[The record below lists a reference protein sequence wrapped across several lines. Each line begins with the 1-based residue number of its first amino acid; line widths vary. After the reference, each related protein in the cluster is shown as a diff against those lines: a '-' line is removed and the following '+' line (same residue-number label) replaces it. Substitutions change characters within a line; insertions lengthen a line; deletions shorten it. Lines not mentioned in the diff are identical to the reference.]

1 MFFLGT
7 KIDSFSKINDVRLTA
22 PNRFFSSIFG
32 MTQMKSM
39 HKKSIKLQ
47 GETVERRGMEM
58 WRWRWGYLSLSYALI
73 GIAIHI
79 IFFVFF

>member
-58 WRWRWGYLSLSYALI
+58 WRWRSLSYALI